1 MTKETH
7 VRGISGSDMVM
18 KLDDI
23 TRFLDGFLGVK
34 VEGEDTGLKLSG
46 RPDIHKVGA
55 AVDLSLCAI
64 DEANAAGCDLLL
76 VHHDAWRST
85 DADLAEKKYRRLTEL
100 GLSLYVS
107 HDPLDKHEEVGTAV
121 CLAQAL
127 DWTVEAPFCGG
138 VGVLAAPSGRTS
150 LDQLAAHV
158 ETALGSQV
166 NLVAGNCS
174 TERIGV
180 IAGWGAR
187 PEWMAEARAMGAAT
201 FLSGEAIHFGKL
213 YAKESGMNLILA
225 GHYATELPAVRA
237 LLERV
242 ATECDVE
249 REWNWTTHSTL
260 TAQSLLTVGS
270 PAVDSACLQ

>member
-1 MTKETH
+1 ME
-7 VRGISGSDMVM
+7 
-18 KLDDI
+18 
-23 TRFLDGFLGVK
+23 
-34 VEGEDTGLKLSG
+34 
-46 RPDIHKVGA
+46 
-55 AVDLSLCAI
+55 
-64 DEANAAGCDLLL
+64 
-76 VHHDAWRST
+76 
-85 DADLAEKKYRRLTEL
+85 
-100 GLSLYVS
+100 
-107 HDPLDKHEEVGTAV
+107 
-121 CLAQAL
+121 
-127 DWTVEAPFCGG
+127 
-138 VGVLAAPSGRTS
+138 
-150 LDQLAAHV
+150 QLAAHV

-260 TAQSLLTVGS
+260 TAQSLLTAGS